1 MRFRLYLASI
11 VVFVFV
17 SPVFAQEDIQIGSD
31 LKNRYQP
38 QGGLFDYS
46 DPTAINIKVQLWGY
60 VKYPGYYIIPS
71 RSSINDLLS
80 LAGGPLEAANLDD
93 TRILRST
100 SSDSSKVLFKFDYN
114 ALLWEDSLN
123 TTIKFPKL
131 LAGDVVL
138 IPGEPK
144 YFVREDVSFYVSIIT
159 ALASI
164 TALIISITN

>member
-1 MRFRLYLASI
+1 MRFRLYLASV
-11 VVFVFV
+11 VVFVFI
-17 SPVFAQEDIQIGSD
+17 SPLIAQEDIQIGSD

-46 DPTAINIKVQLWGY
+46 DPAAINIKVQLWGY

-71 RSSINDLLS
+71 RSSINDLIS

-100 SSDSSKVLFKFDYN
+100 SSDSAKVLYKFDYN

-123 TTIKFPKL
+123 TAIKFPKL

-144 YFVREDVSFYVSIIT
+144 YFVKQDVSFYVSIIT

-164 TALIISITN
+164 AALIISITN

>member
-1 MRFRLYLASI
+1 MRFKLYLSAI
-11 VVFVFV
+11 MVFVFI
-17 SPVFAQEDIQIGSD
+17 SPLFAQEDIQIGSD
-31 LKNRYQP
+31 LKNRLQP

-46 DPTAINIKVQLWGY
+46 DPSDINIKVKLWGY
-60 VKYPGYYIIPS
+60 VKYPGSYIIPS
-71 RSSINDLLS
+71 RSSIDDLLS

-93 TRILRST
+93 TRILRGT
-100 SSDSSKVLFKFDYN
+100 SDSSKVLYKYDFN
-114 ALLWEDSLN
+114 ALLWEDSLS

-144 YFVREDVSFYVSIIT
+144 YFVRQDVSFYVSIIT

-164 TALIISITN
+164 AALIISITN

>member
-1 MRFRLYLASI
+1 MRFRLYLASVI
-11 VVFVFV
+11 VFVFI
-17 SPVFAQEDIQIGSD
+17 SPLIAQEDIQIGSD

-71 RSSINDLLS
+71 RSSINDLIS

-100 SSDSSKVLFKFDYN
+100 SSDSAKVLYKFDYN
-114 ALLWEDSLN
+114 ALLWEDSLM

-144 YFVREDVSFYVSIIT
+144 YFVRQDVSFYVSIIT

-164 TALIISITN
+164 AALIISITN